1 MISAFIQDI
10 ISQLHSTLISYLAL
24 ENAEKNWDPTILTE
38 ALVIFLFTLN
48 QDVQLDRTYHI
59 VSD

>member
-1 MISAFIQDI
+1 MHTA
-10 ISQLHSTLISYLAL
+10 LISYLAL
-24 ENAEKNWDPTILTE
+24 DKAEKNWDANVLTE

-48 QDVQLDRTYHI
+48 QDVKLARTSHI